1 MTRRM
6 SQRARAQEIF
16 REMAEAQSES
26 SSAAS
31 LTLRREPGREQTECA
46 ASAESDL
53 TARVRALY
61 ETSAVPVREIAAVA
75 GVSERTIYKY
85 AQKGGWKARYAWA
98 DRGGAARRGWP
109 AADAAAPT
117 QFAPANVMPVR
128 GAGGRFIRREDSGQ
142 PFARGLKATDPHGA
156 AQARAACAQAE
167 ATAAQ
172 AQADAAFLQWNESFV
187 DWLRTVRMIDDAL
200 TAYQQARRQRRRGW
214 PAELADARE
223 QTLNRLGHIAID
235 GLQFCQAQT
244 AALLPSYL
252 ASIAKS

>member
-6 SQRARAQEIF
+6 SQRARAQEIY
-16 REMAEAQSES
+16 REMAETQSES

-75 GVSERTIYKY
+75 GVTERTIYKY
-85 AQKGGWKARYAWA
+85 AQKGGWKARYAWV
-98 DRGGAARRGWP
+98 DRGGVAGRRRRVNDG
-109 AADAAAPT
+109 
-117 QFAPANVMPVR
+117 FAPAK

-142 PFARGLKATDPHGA
+142 PIARGLKATDPQGT
-156 AQARAACAQAE
+156 AQARAACAQAG
-167 ATAAQ
+167 TIAAQ
-172 AQADAAFLQWNESFV
+172 AQADAVFLQWNESFV
-187 DWLRTVRMIDDAL
+187 EWLRTVRMIDDEL
-200 TAYQQARRQRRRGW
+200 TAYRQARRQRRRGW

-223 QTLNRLGHIAID
+223 QTLNRLGHIALD
-235 GLQFCQAQT
+235 GLEFCRAQT
-244 AALLPSYL
+244 AMLLPSYL